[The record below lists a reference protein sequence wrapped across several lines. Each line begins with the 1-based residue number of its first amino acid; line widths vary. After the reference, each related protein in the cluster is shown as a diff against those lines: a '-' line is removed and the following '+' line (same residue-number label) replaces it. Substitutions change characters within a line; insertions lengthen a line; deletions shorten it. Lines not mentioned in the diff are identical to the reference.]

1 MKIISRTIE
10 AMTLPFT
17 ISFAV
22 QDSVKAYPI
31 LDNISEQMAKSLER
45 LEHKFSSFR
54 EDSLVSRFRQGDLS
68 VMRDKEFQE
77 VYTRTIAAQK
87 ESMGYFNPYFDGKF
101 NPTGFVKGWV
111 ISKLFKDL
119 LFPLFRYPFI
129 EAICLNGGGDMQFD
143 TRLGSSFVWEVGI
156 ENPDC
161 HENLIAKYS
170 LAKGAVATSGFSKRG
185 RHIKQINSFIKQV
198 TVVGSDLSIAD
209 VWATTL
215 LACPENEIRE
225 LIATHKLSGLYVRK
239 TKVYYYQHGEFY
251 DIKKSSV

>member
-31 LDNISEQMAKSLER
+31 LENVSEQMAKSLER
-45 LEHKFSSFR
+45 LDHKFSP
-54 EDSLVSRFRQGDLS
+54 FRQGDLA

-87 ESMGYFNPYFDGKF
+87 ESIGYFNPCFDGKF
-101 NPTGFVKGWV
+101 TPTGFVKGWV
-111 ISKLFKDL
+111 ISKLFKEYL
-119 LFPLFRYPFI
+119 LPLFRYPFI

-156 ENPDC
+156 EDPT
-161 HENLIAKYS
+161 NLQSLVAKYS
-170 LAKGAVATSGFSKRG
+170 LAKGAIATSGFAKRG
-185 RHIKQINSFIKQV
+185 RHIKQEDSLVEQV
-198 TVVGSDLSIAD
+198 TVVGAELSVVD
-209 VWATTL
+209 VWATAL
-215 LACPENEIRE
+215 LACPESE
-225 LIATHKLSGLYVRK
+225 LENLINRNQLSGLYIRK
-239 TKVYYYQHGEFY
+239 NEAYYYQHGEFY

>member
-22 QDSVKAYPI
+22 QDSMKAYPI
-31 LDNISEQMAKSLER
+31 LENVSEQISKSLEKM
-45 LEHKFSSFR
+45 EHKFSSFR

-87 ESMGYFNPYFDGKF
+87 ESGGYFNPYFDGKF

-111 ISKLFKDL
+111 ISKVFREL
-119 LFPLFRYPFI
+119 LLPLFRYPFI

-143 TRLGSSFVWEVGI
+143 TRLGSSFVWEIGI
-156 ENPDC
+156 EDPSNPQS
-161 HENLIAKYS
+161 LVAKYS
-170 LAKGAVATSGFSKRG
+170 LEKGALATSGFSKRG
-185 RHIKQINSFIKQV
+185 RHIKQEDSLVEQV
-198 TVVGSDLSIAD
+198 TVVGPELSVVD
-209 VWATTL
+209 VWATAL
-215 LACPENEIRE
+215 LACPESEIGE
-225 LIATHKLSGLYVRK
+225 LINEHQLSGLYIRK
-239 TKVYYYQHGEFY
+239 NKTYYYQQGEFY
-251 DIKKSSV
+251 DIKKSSL